1 MTDTALS
8 DKVCIV
14 TGGGRG
20 LGRAMTLSLVGGGAR
35 VVAPTFIEAD
45 IPNIEAEAKNVAGN
59 TGGAVHGMPCDVRN
73 PDDCARVVGATIER
87 FGKIDMLINNAG
99 VGMLLISDTFTS
111 TPTKFWEA
119 PVDPVRAIIETNFLG
134 PFLMARCAV
143 PHMLAQGWGRIV
155 NVTTSVH
162 TMQRRGFF
170 PYGPAKAAF
179 EAATSVWSEDLDGT
193 GVTVNILIPGGAADT
208 NLLPGEVGDKSRSG
222 ADGKLVDP
230 QVMAAP
236 IRWLASKAS
245 NGINGMRFIGDQW
258 DLSMDPS
265 DAARAVMMPVGFAPR
280 T

>member
-20 LGRAMTLSLVGGGAR
+20 LGRAMTLSLVGAGAR

-45 IPNIEAEAKNVAGN
+45 IPTIEAEAKDAAGN
-59 TGGAVHGMPCDVRN
+59 TGGAVLGLPGDVRD
-73 PDDCARVVGATIER
+73 PDDCARVVDATLER
-87 FGKIDMLINNAG
+87 FGKVDMLINNAG

-111 TPTKFWEA
+111 QPTKFWEA

-143 PHMLAQGWGRIV
+143 PHMVEQGWGRIV

-179 EAATSVWSEDLDGT
+179 EAATNVWSEDLDGT

-208 NLLPGEVGDKSRSG
+208 NLLPGQVGDKSRSG

-236 IRWLASKAS
+236 IRWLASDAS

-258 DLSMDPS
+258 DLSLDPS
-265 DAARAVMMPVGFAPR
+265 DAARAVMAPVGFAPR
-280 T
+280 A

>member
-1 MTDTALS
+1 MTDSALN

-20 LGRAMTLSLVGGGAR
+20 LGRAMTLALVEAGAR

-45 IPNIEAEAKNVAGN
+45 IPNIEAEAKDRAGN
-59 TGGAVHGMPCDVRN
+59 SGGSVTGLSGDVR
-73 PDDCARVVGATIER
+73 DAEDCARVVETTIDR
-87 FGKIDMLINNAG
+87 FGKIDMLVNNAG

-111 TPTKFWEA
+111 EPTKFWEA

-143 PHMLAQGWGRIV
+143 PQMVKQGWGRIV

-179 EAATSVWSEDLDGT
+179 EAATNVWAEDLTDT

-222 ADGKLVDP
+222 ADGKLVEP

-236 IRWLASKAS
+236 IQWLASNAS
-245 NGINGMRFIGDQW
+245 DGITGMRFIGDQW
-258 DLSMDPS
+258 DTSLEPGE
-265 DAARAVMMPVGFAPR
+265 AAKAVMAPVGFAPR